1 MLFLLLLLLSGRLNY
16 IIDSFFPPQHFIG
29 LKIIWIGRHRNIY
42 MRSRKMTNKVESYIL
57 VSFVCNSAKQLQ
69 NEIRSILTLEPCKLY
84 HYYYCC
90 VAECIEKR
98 SKDFFLH
105 IDSPFYLTECFGR
118 TYARSKILVNIQ
130 HFSKCLME
138 S

>member
-1 MLFLLLLLLSGRLNY
+1 
-16 IIDSFFPPQHFIG
+16 
-29 LKIIWIGRHRNIY
+29 
-42 MRSRKMTNKVESYIL
+42 MTNKVESYIL

-118 TYARSKILVNIQ
+118 TNARSKILVNIQ